1 MRGRREKRQC
11 NDFVRVWER
20 NSRRVS
26 RQHMRERV
34 QERAVRCLRGCK
46 ARGLLLQAFRS
57 LTHLLVFQRQVDK
70 KFKTDDLALE
80 TRENRRLSEVV
91 ALRRELQEGQLAR
104 EHTENELFHTQEA
117 LAKSM
122 VNSRKIDEHRQ
133 HADEEMRCQLEVYR
147 LQTLHLQSHYANAVQ
162 RLEISLDRALKE
174 NEAAAQDTA
183 RANVVQHSGA

>member
-1 MRGRREKRQC
+1 
-11 NDFVRVWER
+11 
-20 NSRRVS
+20 
-26 RQHMRERV
+26 
-34 QERAVRCLRGCK
+34 
-46 ARGLLLQAFRS
+46 
-57 LTHLLVFQRQVDK
+57 
-70 KFKTDDLALE
+70 
-80 TRENRRLSEVV
+80 
-91 ALRRELQEGQLAR
+91 LAR